1 MTRVQT
7 CALPIFRTLPLIA
20 AISMMF
26 TGVARGQSLA
36 ELYEVAKGYDASYK
50 SVQIQAQATRLK
62 VDQAQAKLGPTAA
75 LTANVGLNYGGFY
88 SPTHID
94 ATRGT
99 PSSHFYSAQSGTLVS
114 TQPLFRPGDKA
125 EVSQANLQLQV
136 AEAQLRAAEQ
146 DLMVRLSQAYFDVL
160 ASQDSLTFI
169 QAQMKAVSE
178 QLEFAKRNFEVGTA
192 TITDTREAQASYD
205 LTMAQEIAIQN
216 DLRVKKMALDQLVGK
231 NQIEPKPLSLT
242 ALPSPPAPNQVED
255 WVTLSEQNN
264 PNIAQTRI
272 GAEVA
277 RLEIDKAQ
285 AALGPSVDLQLTYNL
300 TNNTNGT
307 ITSTSD
313 SRFGVA
319 TGAVVLSLPLFNGNA
334 LSNRVKETMAL
345 RQKAETDIE
354 ALSRTVAQNTRSA
367 FYGVVSGVS
376 QVRALQAAEESS
388 QVALDANKLGY
399 SVGVRININV
409 LDAQSKLFDTKAKL
423 AKARYDV
430 LLGHLKLKQ
439 VSGVLQADDLQ
450 QISQSLAP

>member
-1 MTRVQT
+1 MK
-7 CALPIFRTLPLIA
+7 PFRTLPLIA

-62 VDQAQAKLGPTAA
+62 VEQAQAKLGPTAA
-75 LTANVGLNYGGFY
+75 LTGNVGLSYGGFY
-88 SPTHID
+88 SPTAVST
-94 ATRGT
+94 ATPR
-99 PSSHFYSAQSGTLVS
+99 SHSYSAQTGTLVS
-114 TQPLFRPGDKA
+114 TQPLFKPGDKV

-160 ASQDSLTFI
+160 ASQDSLAFI

-231 NQIEPKPLSLT
+231 TQIEPKPL
-242 ALPSPPAPNQVED
+242 AMHAMPSPPSPNRVED
-255 WVTLSEQNN
+255 WVILSEQNN

-277 RLEIDKAQ
+277 RLEVDKAQ
-285 AALGPSVDLQLTYNL
+285 AALGPSVDLQLSYSI

-307 ITSTSD
+307 ISSTTD
-313 SRFGVA
+313 SRYGVA
-319 TGAVVLSLPLFNGNA
+319 TGALVLSLPLYNGNA
-334 LSNRVKETMAL
+334 LNNRVKETMAL
-345 RQKAETDIE
+345 RQKAETDID

-367 FYGVVSGVS
+367 FYGVVSGIS
-376 QVRALQAAEESS
+376 QVKALQAAEESS

-430 LLGHLKLKQ
+430 LLGQLRLKQ
-439 VSGVLQADDLQ
+439 ISGVLQADDLQ
-450 QISQSLAP
+450 QVSQSMVP